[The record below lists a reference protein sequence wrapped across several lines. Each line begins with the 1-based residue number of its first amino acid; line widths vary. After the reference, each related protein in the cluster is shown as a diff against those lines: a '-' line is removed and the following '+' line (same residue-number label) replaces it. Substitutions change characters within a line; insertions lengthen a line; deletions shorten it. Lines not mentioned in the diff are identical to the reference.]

1 MRDPETTTLGL
12 DEQGLP
18 RAAAGPIFLPRAI
31 VAGRFRILRLLGQGG
46 MAQVFEAEDLE
57 LGQNVAIKVLRPERA
72 GDPRARDLVRREV
85 LLARRVTHPNVCRIF
100 DVFPHF
106 AEPGAAA
113 GRAAGGGETAAES
126 KTAAESETA
135 AAATPAG
142 APAGAAPPPPA
153 PVTLVLVMELVRGET
168 LAQRLARGG
177 ALSPAEALPIVRQ
190 LADALDAAHRSQV
203 VHGDFK
209 SGNVILEPSARG
221 PRAVVTDFGLAR
233 HPALA
238 GGVAGGTTAY
248 MAPEQPA
255 GEATQASD
263 IYAFG
268 VVMYEMVAG
277 RRPEPGAPAAP
288 SSGLVPR
295 PPALPQRWRAA
306 VASCL
311 APSPGDRPESAAAV
325 ARALAAG
332 FQARSL
338 LPEGGRRRL
347 AAGAAM
353 AALLLAC
360 LGLVPSSGARRERFP
375 ATAAPDGAAA
385 RPAVA
390 IGAMTAAGGAAG
402 DARFAWL
409 PAALSHLIFV
419 ELAAPGQIEAVQL
432 AGPMLGKAALA
443 PSDLLA
449 VASFTLSAGDPD
461 PTIRVDLQL
470 RRAASGKLLAR
481 LVETGRLSQLAAIAA
496 RIGDRLRG
504 VLDLGEP
511 TPQDRAAVL
520 AMHPAT
526 LAAEGSYAQGLAL
539 LLGQRYLD
547 AYAPLTRAVDADP
560 AYAPAHAAL
569 ARAANELGYGQRA
582 RDEALLAVA
591 RSHRLPEQQR
601 LEIEAISRS
610 LHNDLPGAAGL
621 FRALWHVAPHN
632 LDYGLQLAKAELAAG
647 KSRQTLETLKMIRRG
662 GPGRSRDVAGSPVL
676 DSLEAWA
683 QYNLSEFKAALAAA
697 LSAQARARRAGD
709 DFALAGALV
718 DEANA
723 RIADRSG
730 DVTMVLAQARSLF
743 RRLGFRLGEA
753 RVLKVSAAVAEYA
766 GDMARALEL
775 QDQALAIFDAAF
787 SLGGAAHVRVDKA
800 VNLRSLG
807 RPRESIPLLAR
818 ALADFRGAGDRL
830 GEAVALND
838 LGLVESETGD
848 PQDAERHYL
857 DAASLDSEL
866 GNSQG
871 LAGVLTNLA
880 SLEMTFNNNFTS
892 ARQHYQ
898 EALRI
903 AQEQGFK
910 KGEANARINV
920 GSVRAVEGNLRAAR
934 PEFWKALRLAQE
946 IDDSYLEAHALSC
959 YGTVLTEE
967 GNFPLAESAL
977 RRTLALETRNQE
989 IMALPGTY
997 LDFARLALRTRS
1009 FSAAEA
1015 WARRALDTQT
1025 RLGAKP
1031 ADLVSAWS
1039 DLVMAQIGQGRLDE
1053 ARRTLA
1059 AAASGGAAAQDPYA
1073 VFLLA
1078 FATARLAFAAERPD
1092 DAVRALQPPLQR
1104 FAAAPVPELLVE
1116 GRLLLGTADLATGRA
1131 VKACT
1136 DLRALADATR
1146 RQGYYFV
1153 SHEADR
1159 LLAAAPACTQAAP
1172 AHAGGGLHASK

>member
-72 GDPRARDLVRREV
+72 GDPRARDLMRREV

-100 DVFPHF
+100 DVFQHF
-106 AEPGAAA
+106 AEPAAAA
-113 GRAAGGGETAAES
+113 GGVAGGETAAER
-126 KTAAESETA
+126 ETA
-135 AAATPAG
+135 AGEAGEEKAAG
-142 APAGAAPPPPA
+142 APAGAPPTPPA

-190 LADALDAAHRSQV
+190 LAEALDAAHRSQV

-209 SGNVILEPSARG
+209 SGNVILEPSAKG

-238 GGVAGGTTAY
+238 GGVAGGTTPY

-255 GEATQASD
+255 SEATQASD
-263 IYAFG
+263 IYALG
-268 VVMYEMVAG
+268 VVMHEMVAG
-277 RRPEPGAPAAP
+277 RRPAPAAPAAPAAP
-288 SSGLVPR
+288 SSGQVPR
-295 PPALPQRWRAA
+295 PPALPPRWRAA

-311 APSPGDRPESAAAV
+311 APSPRDRPESAAAV
-325 ARALAAG
+325 ARALAGG
-332 FQARSL
+332 FEARSL

-360 LGLVPSSGARRERFP
+360 LGLVPSSGAWRERFP

-390 IGAMTAAGGAAG
+390 IGAMTAAGGAAR

-419 ELAAPGQIEAVQL
+419 ELAAPGQIEAFQL

-481 LVETGRLSQLAAIAA
+481 LVETGRLSQLTAVAA

-683 QYNLSEFKAALAAA
+683 QYNLSELKAALAAA

-730 DVTMVLAQARSLF
+730 DVTMVLAQARRLF

-800 VNLRSLG
+800 VNLRSLA
-807 RPRESIPLLAR
+807 RPRESIPLLTR

-848 PQDAERHYL
+848 PQNAERHYL

-920 GSVRAVEGNLRAAR
+920 GSVRAVEGNLHAAR

-1015 WARRALDTQT
+1015 WARRAIDTQT
-1025 RLGAKP
+1025 RLGAKA

-1059 AAASGGAAAQDPYA
+1059 GAASAGAAAQDPYA

-1078 FATARLAFAAERPD
+1078 FATARLALAAERPD

-1104 FAAAPVPELLVE
+1104 FAAAPIPELLIE
-1116 GRLLLGTADLATGRA
+1116 GRLLLGTADLAAGRA
-1131 VKACT
+1131 AKACT
-1136 DLRALADATR
+1136 DLRTLADATR

-1153 SHEADR
+1153 SHEANR
-1159 LLAAAPACTQAAP
+1159 LLTGEPACRQAAP
-1172 AHAGGGLHASK
+1172 AHG